1 MTPTKCLACDGE
13 NLHDLLDLGLQP
25 LANNYDTY
33 EKYPLGLEYCE
44 DCYHAQ
50 LTYFVDPEKL
60 YRNYYYVSGTSN
72 TLRQWF
78 SDFAVKVSKE
88 KSGTILDVASNDG
101 SLLLEFLKRGWSVR
115 GVDPAENLETN
126 GIPTENIFF
135 DKFYRTNQLFDVI
148 TAFNVLAH
156 GPNPLSLLKGIYN
169 NLKDDG
175 VAYVMTSQGSMFENG
190 QFDTVYH
197 EHHSFFCLKSF
208 QTLANRAGFTDIS
221 YTVEPI
227 HGGSLLFKLTKSQDY
242 TELPQVRPDFEGF
255 KAKVNKIEPYS
266 LVGYGAAAKG
276 VVTINKLHQ
285 RLDYII
291 DESPLKIGK
300 LIPGTQIPI
309 MDTTYLA
316 SDSNNLIIIIYAWN
330 FYDEIVGKIKSLR
343 PDKDDIFVRYF
354 K

>member
-1 MTPTKCLACDGE
+1 MNCLTCDGT
-13 NLHDLLDLGLQP
+13 NLKELVDFGLQP

-33 EKYPLGLEYCE
+33 EKYPLGIQYCD

-50 LTYFVDPEKL
+50 LTHFVDPEKL

-72 TLRQWF
+72 TLKQWF
-78 SDFAVKVSKE
+78 SNFADKVSKE

-135 DKFYRTNQLFDVI
+135 DESYRTNQLFDVI

-197 EHHSFFCLKSF
+197 EHHSFFSLKSF

-227 HGGSLLFKLTKSQDY
+227 HGGSLLFRLTKSQDY
-242 TELPQVRPDFEGF
+242 TELPQIRPDFEGF
-255 KAKVNKIEPYS
+255 KEKVAKTKAYS
-266 LVGYGAAAKG
+266 IVGYGAAAKG
-276 VVTINKLHQ
+276 VVLINTLHQ
-285 RLDYII
+285 KLDYVV
-291 DESPLKIGK
+291 DEAPLKIGK
-300 LIPGTQIPI
+300 NIPGTDIPI
-309 MDTTYLA
+309 VDPESMKNDP
-316 SDSNNLIIIIYAWN
+316 NNLIVIIYAWN
-330 FYDEIVGKIKSLR
+330 FYDEIVDKIKKLR
-343 PDKDDIFVRYF
+343 PDHNDVFLRYF
-354 K
+354 N